1 MAKKPS
7 KRSLEKWTRQ
17 EWKYSSEKEGKK
29 PRKKR
34 GRYLP
39 KAAWAALSPG
49 EKRATNAAK
58 RKGSKAGKQF
68 VKQPKKVA
76 KKTRTYR
83 KGVGG

>member
-7 KRSLEKWTRQ
+7 QQSLVNWTRQ
-17 EWKYSSEKEGKK
+17 EWGYSSKGEEKK

-39 KAAWAALSPG
+39 KAAWQALSPG

-58 RKGSKAGKQF
+58 RKGSKSGKQF
-68 VKQPKKVA
+68 VKQPKKIA
-76 KKTRTYR
+76 KKTRSYR
-83 KGVGG
+83 K